1 MEWIVSDRNRSWKAL
16 FAAAIGT
23 ALLAGCAAAPAQR
36 EQTAGV
42 ASAASSGQPGAPTA
56 GPTGRQTPAL
66 RLETVT
72 DGLEFPWG
80 LAFLPD
86 GRMLVTERA
95 GRMRVIDAQGR
106 KSEPLQGLPPIAADR
121 QGGLLDVVVGPAF
134 ARDRLVFFA
143 FSEPAESGARTAVA
157 RAVFAN
163 DRLRDVRVIFRQR
176 PVVDGGLHFGSRL
189 VFGRDGNLW
198 ITLGDRYAR
207 KADAQRL
214 DSHLG
219 KVLRIRP
226 DGSVPPDNPYRRTP
240 GALPEIWSIGHRNVQ
255 GAALHPTTGRLWTHE
270 HGAQGG
276 DEVNL
281 DLPGRNY
288 GWPVITWG
296 VDYGGAPIGEGTHK
310 EGMEQPLHYWV
321 PSIAPSGM
329 TFYTGDKFPEWRGSL
344 LIGSLKFTLL
354 SRLELDG
361 DKVIREEKLLEDKG
375 ERFRDVRQGPD
386 GWIYL
391 LTNSPEAKLLRLM
404 R

>member
-1 MEWIVSDRNRSWKAL
+1 MESMQVGRQRSWKAF
-16 FAAAIGT
+16 FAATLGA
-23 ALLAGCAAAPAQR
+23 ALLIGCGAALAQR
-36 EQTAGV
+36 EPAG
-42 ASAASSGQPGAPTA
+42 AAAKARTGGAGAAQA
-56 GPTGRQTPAL
+56 GRTVPAL
-66 RLETVT
+66 RLETVA

-86 GRMLVTERA
+86 GRMLVTERP

-106 KSEPLQGLPPIAADR
+106 KSEPLQGLPQIAVGG
-121 QGGLLDVVVGPAF
+121 QGGLLDVAVSPAF
-134 ARDRLVFFA
+134 AQDRTVFFT
-143 FSEPAESGARTAVA
+143 FSEPVEGGARTAVA
-157 RAVFAN
+157 RAVLA
-163 DRLRDVRVIFRQR
+163 DDQLRDVRVIFRQQ
-176 PVVDGGLHFGSRL
+176 PVIAGAFHFGSRL

-198 ITLGDRYAR
+198 ITLGDRSSGRAG
-207 KADAQRL
+207 AQQL
-214 DSHLG
+214 DNHLG
-219 KVLRIRP
+219 KVVRIRP
-226 DGSVPPDNPYRRTP
+226 DGSVPPDNPYRRTQ

-255 GAALHPTTGRLWTHE
+255 GAALHPATGRLWTHE

-276 DEVNL
+276 DEVNI

-310 EGMEQPLHYWV
+310 KGMEQPLHYWV

-354 SRLELDG
+354 SRLELNG
-361 DKVIREEKLLEDKG
+361 NKVVHEEKLLEDQG
-375 ERFRDVRQGPD
+375 IRIRDVRQGPD

-391 LTNSPEAKLLRLM
+391 LTNSAQAKLLRLM

>member
-1 MEWIVSDRNRSWKAL
+1 MRSTVNGRSRSRRAL
-16 FAAAIGT
+16 FAAVIG
-23 ALLAGCAAAPAQR
+23 AAVLSGCAAAPTQG
-36 EQTAGV
+36 EQ
-42 ASAASSGQPGAPTA
+42 SGQIGTA
-56 GPTGRQTPAL
+56 AMAQAGRPEPAL
-66 RLETVT
+66 RLETVA

-86 GRMLVTERA
+86 GRMLVTERP

-134 ARDRLVFFA
+134 AHDRLVFFA
-143 FSEPAESGARTAVA
+143 FSEPAEGGARTAVA

-176 PVVDGGLHFGSRL
+176 PVVEGGLHFGSRL

-198 ITLGDRYAR
+198 ITLGERYTR
-207 KADAQRL
+207 RADAQRL

-219 KVLRIRP
+219 KVVRIRP

-255 GAALHPTTGRLWTHE
+255 GAALHPVTGRLWTHE

-329 TFYTGDKFPEWRGSL
+329 AFYTGDRFPEWRGSL
-344 LIGSLKFTLL
+344 LIGSLKFALL

-361 DKVIREEKLLEDKG
+361 EKVIREHRLLEDQG
-375 ERFRDVRQGPD
+375 ERYRDVRQGPD

-391 LTNSPEAKLLRLM
+391 LTNSPQAKLLRLT

>member
-1 MEWIVSDRNRSWKAL
+1 MESAKGGGSRPWKTLL
-16 FAAAIGT
+16 FAALGLG
-23 ALLAGCAAAPAQR
+23 LLVGCGAAPAQR
-36 EQTAGV
+36 EQAG
-42 ASAASSGQPGAPTA
+42 
-56 GPTGRQTPAL
+56 AL
-66 RLETVT
+66 RLETVA

-106 KSEPLQGLPPIAADR
+106 KSEPLQGLPRIAVQG
-121 QGGLLDVVVGPAF
+121 QGGLLDVAVSPTF
-134 ARDRLVFFA
+134 ARDQQVFFA
-143 FSEPAESGARTAVA
+143 YSEPAEGGSRTAVA
-157 RAVFAN
+157 RAVFA
-163 DRLRDVRVIFRQR
+163 DDKLRDVQVIFRQQ
-176 PVVDGGLHFGSRL
+176 PATSGGFHFGSRL

-198 ITLGDRYAR
+198 ITLGDRYSGRAG
-207 KADAQRL
+207 AQKL
-214 DSHLG
+214 DNHFG
-219 KVLRIRP
+219 KVVRIRP
-226 DGSVPPDNPYRRTP
+226 DGSAPPDNPYRRTQ

-255 GAALHPTTGRLWTHE
+255 GAALHPATGRLWTHE

-276 DEVNL
+276 DEVNV
-281 DLPGRNY
+281 DMPGRNY

-296 VDYGGAPIGEGTHK
+296 VEYGGAPIGEGTHK
-310 EGMEQPLHYWV
+310 KGMEQPLHYWV

-329 TFYTGDKFPEWRGSL
+329 IFYTGDKFPEWRGSL

-361 DKVIREEKLLEDKG
+361 EKVVREEKLLQDRG

-391 LTNSPEAKLLRLM
+391 LTNSPDAKLLRLM

>member
-1 MEWIVSDRNRSWKAL
+1 MRSTVNGRSRSRRAL
-16 FAAAIGT
+16 FAAVIG
-23 ALLAGCAAAPAQR
+23 AAVLSGCAAAPTQG
-36 EQTAGV
+36 EQ
-42 ASAASSGQPGAPTA
+42 SGQIGTA
-56 GPTGRQTPAL
+56 AMAQAGRPEPAL
-66 RLETVT
+66 RLETVA

-86 GRMLVTERA
+86 GRMLVTERP

-134 ARDRLVFFA
+134 AHDRLVFFA
-143 FSEPAESGARTAVA
+143 FSEPAEGGARTAVA

-176 PVVDGGLHFGSRL
+176 PVVEGGLHFGSRL

-198 ITLGDRYAR
+198 ITLGERYTR
-207 KADAQRL
+207 RADAQRL

-219 KVLRIRP
+219 KVVRIRP

-255 GAALHPTTGRLWTHE
+255 GAALHPVTGRLWTHE

-329 TFYTGDKFPEWRGSL
+329 AFYTGDRFPEWRGSL

-361 DKVIREEKLLEDKG
+361 EKVIREHRLLEDQG
-375 ERFRDVRQGPD
+375 ERYRDVRQGPD

-391 LTNSPEAKLLRLM
+391 LTNSPQAKLLRLT